1 MPVYTVTTNA
11 GRGAAS
17 LPCKDTILFTW
28 TSWHPN
34 IFLNDFTLE
43 EILPAVGAS
52 LMTDAANY
60 IKLRNDPVMR
70 IIKFICIFL
79 LNLNTQIKPCSQ
91 GDAERCSHMVT
102 GHLPQSKF
110 HIINFLQLI
119 NNKWDVFSCLMDF
132 REMANS
138 QKGNTCWG
146 IIYKVINGFP

>member
-1 MPVYTVTTNA
+1 MPVYTVTTRA

-17 LPCKDTILFTW
+17 LPCKDNILFTW
-28 TSWHPN
+28 TSQHPN

-119 NNKWDVFSCLMDF
+119 NNKWDAFSCLMDF

-138 QKGNTCWG
+138 QEGNTC
-146 IIYKVINGFP
+146 